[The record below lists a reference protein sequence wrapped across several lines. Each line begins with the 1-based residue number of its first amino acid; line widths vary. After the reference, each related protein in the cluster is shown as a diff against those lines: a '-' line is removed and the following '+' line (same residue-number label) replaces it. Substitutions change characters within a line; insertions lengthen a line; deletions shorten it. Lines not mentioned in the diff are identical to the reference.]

1 MTINLTRCQSVHFWE
16 QFCSWIT
23 STEHRLY
30 IYRLIPCNNGPYSIF
45 SNFSLHYRFHRSA
58 HPIYIYIYIYI
69 YIQGIRE
76 PFDCSFHY
84 GNYIFSGS
92 VILSSNA
99 IGIHFYPISIKST
112 ISVLLTND
120 ITTMISSLELLQ
132 ILF

>member
-45 SNFSLHYRFHRSA
+45 SNFSLQYRFHRSA
-58 HPIYIYIYIYI
+58 HPIDIH
-69 YIQGIRE
+69 GIRE
-76 PFDCSFHY
+76 PFACSFHY

>member
-1 MTINLTRCQSVHFWE
+1 MTTTLQRRQSVNFWE

-23 STEHRLY
+23 SIEHRLY
-30 IYRLIPCNNGPYSIF
+30 IGWSYVIMVLTLF
-45 SNFSLHYRFHRSA
+45 SAILAYIIAFIGA
-58 HPIYIYIYIYI
+58 PIQYIYIYI